1 MAAALTSLPYERD
14 PKILVGLETADDA
27 GVYQLDEETAL
38 IQTVDFITPIVD
50 DPFTFG
56 QIAAANSLSDVYAMG
71 GRPLTALNLVA
82 FPACAL
88 PPETLTEIMRGGL
101 DKIHEAGC
109 LLVGGH
115 TIDDEELKYGLC
127 VTGIIH
133 PAKLLTNSGAQAGDR
148 LLLTKPLGTGIITT
162 AHKGG
167 VASSRTLANAV
178 DSMRRLNGKASEIAV
193 EAGAHAAVDITGFGF
208 LGHSSSMAQASGVT
222 LVFEADRI
230 PLMEGVE
237 EYAAEGLVPGG
248 AHKNREYYAKG
259 VQFRR
264 KIPPD
269 LELILFDP
277 QTSGGLLI
285 AAPASQAQGIV
296 ARLKTAGIEVAT
308 SVGEVHPK
316 REVSVEIF

>member
-1 MAAALTSLPYERD
+1 
-14 PKILVGLETADDA
+14 
-27 GVYQLDEETAL
+27 
-38 IQTVDFITPIVD
+38 
-50 DPFTFG
+50 
-56 QIAAANSLSDVYAMG
+56 MG
-71 GRPLTALNLVA
+71 GRPLTALNVVA
-82 FPACAL
+82 FPARAL
-88 PPETLTEIMRGGL
+88 PPEVLTQIIQGGL

-115 TIDDEELKYGLC
+115 TIDDEELKYGLS

-148 LLLTKPLGTGIITT
+148 LILTKPLGTGIITT

-178 DSMRRLNGKASEIAV
+178 DSMRCLNRRASEIAV
-193 EAGAHAAVDITGFGF
+193 EAGAHAAVDITGFGL

-248 AHKNREYYAKG
+248 ADKNREYYTKG

-285 AAPASQAQGIV
+285 AAPASQAQRMV
-296 ARLKTAGIEVAT
+296 EKLQAAGIEVAT

-316 REVSVEIF
+316 GKVSVEIV